1 MRDIA
6 SKHNSANSGAR
17 HHHPLHGEGLGAAA
31 AEPADLLIIG
41 GGIVGAGIARDA
53 AMRGLRVVL
62 AESRDLGSGTSSR
75 SSRLIHGGIR
85 YLEHAQ
91 FKLVSEALRERA
103 VLRHIAPHLVWPLPF
118 VFPLFRGDRVRPW
131 KLSAGLWFYDLLAG
145 RRKIERHRRL
155 SQRDV
160 LELEPAL
167 RSTGLEGGGRYFDM
181 QCDDARLVVAT
192 ARSAA
197 MHGAQILTH
206 TPVESLLME
215 NGRVRGARL
224 HDRITAR
231 RETVR
236 ADVVVSATGPWTDEI
251 RRLEDPDARPVLRI
265 TKGAHLVVPRGRLG
279 NATAVTFLSPLDGRV
294 MFALPWGERWS
305 YVGTTDT
312 DDGGA
317 PDAVQATAADV
328 QYLLRSVNAVFPSAH
343 LKEED
348 VLATW
353 AGLRPMLQ
361 DGAVHASSVSRE
373 HAIIEGRGGLLAVA
387 GGKLTTYRPM
397 AADVVNRVVQMLKV
411 ESPKSR
417 VQRRSIPRS
426 SPTDKEPLP
435 GGESAELTPI
445 GDLAREVLDEA
456 TVKHLL
462 RHYGTET
469 ASMAN
474 LVRAHPKLARPLHPE
489 HPAICAEV
497 VHHVRREFARTVED
511 VLVRRI
517 HLFYETADQGAA
529 AAAVV
534 AQVMGKEL
542 NWTSSR
548 EQEEVAAYEAAT
560 GK

>member
-1 MRDIA
+1 MHD
-6 SKHNSANSGAR
+6 
-17 HHHPLHGEGLGAAA
+17 EGLAVAA
-31 AEPADLLIIG
+31 AEPADLLVIG
-41 GGIVGAGIARDA
+41 GGIVGAGVARDA

-62 AESRDLGSGTSSR
+62 AEARDLGWGTSSR

-118 VFPLFRGDRVRPW
+118 VFPLFRGDRVPPW
-131 KLSAGLWFYDLLAG
+131 KLAAGLWFYDLLAG
-145 RRKIERHRRL
+145 RRKLERHRRL

-167 RSTGLEGGGRYFDM
+167 RSTGLEGGGRYVDM

-197 MHGAQILTH
+197 MHGAHILTH
-206 TPVESLLME
+206 TAVESLLLVE
-215 NGRVRGARL
+215 DGRVSGARL
-224 HDRITAR
+224 HDQITGR

-236 ADVVVSATGPWTDEI
+236 AQVVVSAAGPWTDEV
-251 RRLEDPDARPVLRI
+251 RQLENPDARPVLRT
-265 TKGAHLVVPRGRLG
+265 TKGSHIVVPRGRLG
-279 NATAVTFLSPLDGRV
+279 NTTAVTFLSPLDGRV

-317 PDAVQATAADV
+317 PDSVHATPADV
-328 QYLLRSVNAVFPSAH
+328 EYLLRSVNAVFPSAH
-343 LKEED
+343 LQNED
-348 VLATW
+348 VMATW
-353 AGLRPMLQ
+353 AGLRPLLQ
-361 DGAVHASSVSRE
+361 DGAVNASNVSRE
-373 HAIIEGRGGLLAVA
+373 HAIIEGSGGMLAVA

-397 AADVVNRVVQMLKV
+397 AADVVNRVVDKLR
-411 ESPKSR
+411 EAGSGERGAGPNANPE
-417 VQRRSIPRS
+417 RRIGGRKIPGS
-426 SPTDKEPLP
+426 APTDKEPLP

-445 GDLAREVLDEA
+445 GNLAREVLDEV

-474 LVRAHPKLARPLHPE
+474 LVRAHPKLARPIHPE
-489 HPAICAEV
+489 HPAIAAEV
-497 VHHVRREFARTVED
+497 VHHMRREFARTVED

-529 AAAVV
+529 AAPMV
-534 AQVMGKEL
+534 AHVMGKEL

-548 EQEEVAAYEAAT
+548 EQEEVAGYEAGT
-560 GK
+560 GRA